1 MNYSTEKKE
10 NYIILTIKE
19 EKLDSTKAP
28 GLKSELVKFN
38 ANGEKYIILDMS
50 EVKYVDSSGLSSI
63 LVGNRLCNGAEG
75 KLVLSQV
82 NSHVDK
88 LLEISQLK
96 GVLEVVPNLDE
107 AAQFVRLTEL
117 ENDLKAGE

>member
-38 ANGEKYIILDMS
+38 ANGEKYIILDMA

>member
-1 MNYSTEKKE
+1 MNYSTEKKDD
-10 NYIILTIKE
+10 YIILTIKE

-38 ANGEKYIILDMS
+38 ANGEKYIILDMA

-82 NSHVDK
+82 NPHVDK
-88 LLEISQLK
+88 MLEISQLK
-96 GVLEVVPNLDE
+96 GVLEVVQNLDE

-117 ENDLKAGE
+117 ENDLKKEE

>member
-1 MNYSTEKKE
+1 MNYSTEKKDS
-10 NYIILTIKE
+10 YIILAINE

-28 GLKSELVKFN
+28 DLKSELVKFN

-50 EVKYVDSSGLSSI
+50 KVKYVDSSGLSSI

-82 NSHVDK
+82 SNHVDK

-117 ENDLKAGE
+117 ENELKAE